1 MPKERHN
8 KSLSLSPSKFDGT
21 FYESRYGKT
30 VSWLIA
36 MSCYYAVQGKFK
48 HFTSDEE
55 KVFEVVDN
63 LF

>member
-1 MPKERHN
+1 M
-8 KSLSLSPSKFDGT
+8 
-21 FYESRYGKT
+21 
-30 VSWLIA
+30 VSWLIP

-48 HFTSDEE
+48 YFTSDEE